1 MISLSKSALTGLC
14 ASAALLLVS
23 NSASAAFVS
32 YKIRGTPTV
41 LENSPA
47 AGTTTFGIAT
57 AGDKA
62 ALGTSSLDG
71 RTLSEIT
78 QLGITRVD
86 DYTRFTG
93 GSGPRV
99 GPYLNF
105 WITDGAGRYAVAANE
120 PSNAEWSVDYEANG
134 GKYLFDWD
142 YLKTKTVKFYE
153 NSDKSWL
160 PSAGVGLTFAD
171 IASFVIDAPSVA
183 ELTTGWGGLGGGA
196 PRELGTNVAYGV
208 NWVFGDTLANYVTG
222 GDPGYQV
229 RDAVATA
236 SNGTVPEPGSL
247 ALAGLALF
255 GLAAARR
262 RKTA

>member
-14 ASAALLLVS
+14 AAAALLLVS

-32 YKIRGTPTV
+32 YTIRGTPTV

-47 AGTTTFGIAT
+47 AGTTTFGIAA

-71 RTLSEIT
+71 RTLSEIA
-78 QLGITRVD
+78 QLGISRVD
-86 DYTRFTG
+86 DYTRFSG

-105 WITDGAGRYAVAANE
+105 WITDGAGHFAVAANE

-153 NSDKSWL
+153 NADKTWL
-160 PSAGVGLTFAD
+160 PLLGVGLTFAD

-183 ELTTGWGGLGGGA
+183 ELTSGWSGLGGGA

-255 GLAAARR
+255 GLVAARH
-262 RKTA
+262 RKIA